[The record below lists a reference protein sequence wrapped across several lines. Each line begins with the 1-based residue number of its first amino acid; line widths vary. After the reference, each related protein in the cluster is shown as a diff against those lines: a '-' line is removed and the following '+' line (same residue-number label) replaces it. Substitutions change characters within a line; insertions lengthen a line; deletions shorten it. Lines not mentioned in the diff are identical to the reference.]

1 MKEAITS
8 IAIVGGGAAG
18 ISLFNYLTMKINYNG
33 CNGNNVNI
41 TIYEKKPY
49 VGPGIAYQDDYDFL
63 LLNRHS
69 KQMSIIFEEP
79 DHFWNWYKSRYKL
92 RFEQEEFLPRSVFGE
107 YLKNVFEESV
117 ERAIKKNITVCVKFS
132 EVVHLRKER
141 NYVLMTHDGEIQ
153 EFDLVLLCLG
163 NTRLNDHYHLN
174 GQPQFIYDPY
184 PLKQTVSL
192 IPKNAYIA
200 ILGSSLT
207 AVDICLALKENGH
220 NGKIDMLSRKG
231 ELPSVRGE
239 SKPHKLKYLTQDSL
253 NQILLK
259 RNGQI
264 KLKDITKLIKK
275 EFEEIGLEWKS
286 ILAPKSHHS
295 NAKKKLEEEIK
306 NILHQSAWQ
315 SVLMSTNEII
325 EEYWHYLND
334 KDKSIY
340 LNKYDRIFMSRR
352 NPMPLVNATK
362 ILDLMNKGQLS
373 MRSDVVYID
382 YLKDHTFYVQFN
394 DGKYINY
401 DWIINAT
408 GPSKHLSGPCKSGL
422 IGSLIS
428 NGYAT
433 INNYGGL
440 KTDFDTG
447 ALINKTG
454 QPDTNLRALGHI
466 TCGTYY
472 FTSSM
477 EMIAKHAKQISE
489 DISNLIHQSIREEKE
504 FVSILRNHK
513 NEK

>member
-1 MKEAITS
+1 MKESIKS

-18 ISLFNYLTMKINYNG
+18 ISLFNYLTKKINGNK
-33 CNGNNVNI
+33 CNDNNVNI
-41 TIYEKKPY
+41 TIYEKKSC

-63 LLNRHS
+63 LLNRNS
-69 KQMSIIFEEP
+69 KQMSVIAEEP
-79 DHFWNWYKSRYKL
+79 DHFWNWYKSQYKVS
-92 RFEQEEFLPRSVFGE
+92 FEQEEFLPRSVFGE

-117 ERAIKKNITVCVKFS
+117 ERAIEKNIAVCVKYS
-132 EVVHLRKER
+132 EVANLRKER
-141 NYVLMTHDGEIQ
+141 NYVLITRDGKTQ
-153 EFDLVLLCLG
+153 EFDQVLLCLG
-163 NTRLNDHYHLN
+163 NTRLHDHYYLN
-174 GQPQFIYDPY
+174 GQPQFIYNPY

-192 IPKNAYIA
+192 IPKNANIA

-220 NGKIDMLSRKG
+220 NGKIDMLSRNG

-239 SKPHKLKYLTQDSL
+239 VKPHKLKYLTHDTL
-253 NQILLK
+253 NQLFLK
-259 RNGQI
+259 RNAQI
-264 KLKDITKLIKK
+264 RLRDITKLIKK
-275 EFEEIGLEWKS
+275 EFEETGLEWKQ
-286 ILAPKSHHS
+286 ILSPKSHHS

-325 EEYWHYLND
+325 EKYWHFLNEVD
-334 KDKSIY
+334 KNIY
-340 LNKYDRIFMSRR
+340 LNKYDRTFMSRR

-362 ILDLMNKGQLS
+362 ILNLMNKGQLS
-373 MRSDVVYID
+373 VKSDVVYID

-394 DGKYINY
+394 NRKYINY

-433 INNYGGL
+433 INHYGGV
-440 KTDFDTG
+440 KTDFDSG
-447 ALINKTG
+447 ALINKSG

-472 FTSSM
+472 FTNSM

-489 DISNLIHQSIREEKE
+489 DTSDLINQSVQEDKE
-504 FVSILRNHK
+504 FVSI
-513 NEK
+513 